1 MKKNLFIKSTLIL
14 ILSGFLTKILGFI
27 IKVIYTR
34 IIGEYGISLYSIAV
48 PTYSLLLTIATLAIP
63 ISISKLVSENKGRS
77 IRILTS
83 AAFLIISINLVLV
96 FVIFLTKDF
105 LAVNLLKE
113 PKASPIIMAFALTL
127 PFVSI
132 SSVLKGYFAGK
143 QNMVPHATSNIIEQI
158 VRLIIILVVLPILK
172 RKSDMLAILGLI
184 LLTIISEISSIIVFL
199 FFLPKKINF
208 NTKILPSKKIT
219 KDILDIS
226 IPTVS
231 GRIIG
236 NIGYFFEPII
246 LTNLLLFSGYNNS
259 YILSEYGAYNAYS
272 LALLTMPSFFIGAIA
287 TSLLPEISKFNG
299 NNNLK
304 MVKRRIHQS
313 IIFSLIIG
321 IFFSLLIFI
330 FRDKLLF
337 SLYNTTK
344 GSDYIKV
351 LAPFF
356 VLFYLEGVLTSSLQ
370 ALGYAKV
377 TMNITLYGVIIKL
390 FIMAILSL
398 CHIGIYSLVI
408 AEIINIFFVV
418 FFNFKHLKK
427 YIFIEPTTPENTF
440 DSL

>member
-83 AAFLIISINLVLV
+83 AAFLIITINLVLV

-105 LAVNLLKE
+105 LAINLLKE

-143 QNMVPHATSNIIEQI
+143 QNMVPHATSNILEQI

-344 GSDYIKV
+344 GSDYIKI

-418 FFNFKHLKK
+418 FFNFKYLKK
-427 YIFIEPTTPENTF
+427 YI
-440 DSL
+440 

>member
-143 QNMVPHATSNIIEQI
+143 QNMIPHATSNILEQI

-272 LALLTMPSFFIGAIA
+272 LALLTMPNFFIGAIA

-427 YIFIEPTTPENTF
+427 YI
-440 DSL
+440 

>member
-158 VRLIIILVVLPILK
+158 VRLIIILMVLPILK

-418 FFNFKHLKK
+418 FFNFKYLKK
-427 YIFIEPTTPENTF
+427 YI
-440 DSL
+440 

>member
-219 KDILDIS
+219 KDILNIS

-418 FFNFKHLKK
+418 FFNFKYLKK
-427 YIFIEPTTPENTF
+427 YI
-440 DSL
+440 

>member
-113 PKASPIIMAFALTL
+113 PKAGPIIMAFALTL

-427 YIFIEPTTPENTF
+427 YI
-440 DSL
+440 

>member
-83 AAFLIISINLVLV
+83 AAFLIISINLILV

-427 YIFIEPTTPENTF
+427 YI
-440 DSL
+440 

>member
-330 FRDKLLF
+330 FRDKILF

-427 YIFIEPTTPENTF
+427 YI
-440 DSL
+440 

>member
-398 CHIGIYSLVI
+398 CHISIYSLVI

-427 YIFIEPTTPENTF
+427 YI
-440 DSL
+440 

>member
-418 FFNFKHLKK
+418 FFNFKHLKI
-427 YIFIEPTTPENTF
+427 YI
-440 DSL
+440 

>member
-105 LAVNLLKE
+105 LSVNLLKE

-172 RKSDMLAILGLI
+172 KKSDMLAILGLI

-427 YIFIEPTTPENTF
+427 YI
-440 DSL
+440 

>member
-246 LTNLLLFSGYNNS
+246 LTNLLLFSGYNNG

-313 IIFSLIIG
+313 IIFSLIID

-390 FIMAILSL
+390 FIMAILSR

-427 YIFIEPTTPENTF
+427 YI
-440 DSL
+440 

>member
-272 LALLTMPSFFIGAIA
+272 LALLTMPNFFIGAIA

-427 YIFIEPTTPENTF
+427 YI
-440 DSL
+440 